1 MNCTDANNE
10 TPLFYAVKK
19 SSLQNISILKDHGA
33 DFNYAN
39 SSKGNK
45 TPLFYARNYKTTW
58 LLLKYGADETKCA
71 NIEKYCKSK
80 SMIRTHNDVLTVKT
94 QTALEFLVENND
106 EAAKAILDAH
116 MDWVNEENLI
126 LDFNVFKRENVIHQA
141 HEMEPFIVA
150 TRKSPFASVNMEE
163 SKDLPLL
170 LHPVLQAFLNLKWR
184 TVRMAITFWF
194 VFQFLCILAFTIG
207 PIQYAYYSQCII
219 RQERN
224 YTNATNGKDLC
235 FENKE
240 YIHLNSGF
248 METYSEKKY
257 KDLEALPKL
266 PRYSLQY

>member
-45 TPLFYARNYKTTW
+45 TPLFSARNYKTTW

-71 NIEKYCKSK
+71 NIEKSCKSK
-80 SMIRTHNDVLTVKT
+80 SMIRTPNDVKPVKT
-94 QTALEFLVENND
+94 QTALEFLMENND
-106 EAAKAILDAH
+106 EAAKAILDTH
-116 MDWVNEENLI
+116 MDWVNEEKLI
-126 LDFNVFKRENVIHQA
+126 LDFKVFKRENVIHQA
-141 HEMEPFIVA
+141 HEMETFVVA
-150 TRKSPFASVNMEE
+150 TRKAPFASVNMEE

-184 TVRMAITFWF
+184 TVRMAIFFWF

-207 PIQYAYYSQCII
+207 PMQYAYYSQCAI

-224 YTNATNGKDLC
+224 DANDTDLC
-235 FENKE
+235 FENKK

-248 METYSEKKY
+248 MKIYSEKPF
-257 KDLEALPKL
+257 KDLETLPKL
-266 PRYSLQY
+266 PRYSFYAH